1 MRANAR
7 KWHKSNKTTLQAST
21 STSTSERQYH
31 VACLTVALENIR
43 ASDIDID
50 LRRHQCLA
58 TFVDS
63 DVFVSRVRPPPK
75 CVDDRPTRDLQ

>member
-7 KWHKSNKTTLQAST
+7 KWHKLNKTTLQT
-21 STSTSERQYH
+21 SPNTSERQYH

-63 DVFVSRVRPPPK
+63 DVFVSRVRPSPRM
-75 CVDDRPTRDLQ
+75 CR